1 MRTTSKIALQTNELV
16 LFLKFFVE
24 TVSGIQLHEYIFFFL
39 L

>member
-1 MRTTSKIALQTNELV
+1 MRTTSKIAPQTNELV

-24 TVSGIQLHEYIFFFL
+24 TVSGIQLNEYLFL